1 MKKNV
6 SRKDFIKNSALG
18 FAGIAMSDF
27 SGINILK
34 TRKST
39 INVGF
44 IGTGHRGQ
52 GLIYTINKNNLT
64 QLNVTGICD
73 ITPQNLAGGLK
84 HVGKSAKTYNDYRR
98 MLDDKNIEAVFIA
111 TPIFE
116 HYPMAMDA
124 ISAGKNIYLEKTMT
138 TDIQQAL
145 SLAKKMKGVK
155 NKILQIGHQYRYYEM
170 YPRIKQLLAENIIG
184 KITRV
189 ECQYNRNSDWE
200 TGFARDPA
208 TGKIVNWR
216 MYQHL
221 SGGLLGELSSHQID
235 VINWLLDARPEKV
248 VAIGDVNFFKDD
260 RTCWD
265 NIHAT
270 YSYANGTKMNVISIL
285 SNEFDGYRIRL
296 FGSEGTIELGRN
308 KATLYLERKKKEK
321 VILDGVT
328 GATKEALDNG
338 KGIVI
343 YTDKIGKDPTV
354 YALENFADCIINNKA
369 TFADAQKGKDTAI
382 SVHMGN
388 NAAKSGIT
396 EFWKKEYD
404 DI

>member
-1 MKKNV
+1 MKKNI
-6 SRKDFIKNSALG
+6 SRKNFIKNSAFGL
-18 FAGIAMSDF
+18 AGLAITDF

-34 TRKST
+34 SRTEAV
-39 INVGF
+39 NVGL

-52 GLIYTINKNNLT
+52 GIIYTIIKNNLT
-64 QLNVTGICD
+64 QLNVAGICD
-73 ITPQNLAGGLK
+73 IMPENLAKGMQRAGG
-84 HVGKSAKTYNDYRR
+84 GKKTYDDYRR
-98 MLDDKNIEAVFIA
+98 MLDDKSIDAVFIT

-116 HYPMAMDA
+116 HYPMAINA
-124 ISAGKNIYLEKTMT
+124 ISAGKHIYLEKTMT
-138 TDIQQAL
+138 TDIQQAV

-184 KITRV
+184 KITRI

-200 TGFARDPA
+200 SGFGKDPA
-208 TGKIVNWR
+208 RGKIVNWR

-235 VINWLLDARPEKV
+235 VVNWLFDARPQKV

-265 NIHAT
+265 NVHAT
-270 YSYANGTKMNVISIL
+270 YGYANGAKMNVISIL

-296 FGSEGTIELGRN
+296 FGNEGTIELGRN
-308 KATLYLERKKKEK
+308 KATLFLERKKKEK

-338 KGIVI
+338 QGIVV

-354 YALENFADCIINNKA
+354 YALENFADCIINNKK
-369 TFADAQKGKDTAI
+369 TFADAEKGQDTAI

-388 NAAKSGIT
+388 NAVKSGVT
-396 EFWKKEYD
+396 QYWKKEYD
-404 DI
+404 NI